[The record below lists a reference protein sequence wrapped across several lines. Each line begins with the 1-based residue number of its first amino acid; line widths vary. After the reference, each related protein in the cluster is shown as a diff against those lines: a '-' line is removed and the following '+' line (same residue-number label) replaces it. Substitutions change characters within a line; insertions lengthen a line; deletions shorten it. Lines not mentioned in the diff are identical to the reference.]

1 MSYSNVRHDKD
12 DQVFR
17 LALKLRAVWVAC
29 WTFTENFFK
38 LTLKAP
44 ESMRREPE
52 AGKRKSEVGEAEGV
66 TPAAAVAG
74 GASGG
79 QFHGA

>member
-1 MSYSNVRHDKD
+1 
-12 DQVFR
+12 
-17 LALKLRAVWVAC
+17 
-29 WTFTENFFK
+29 
-38 LTLKAP
+38 
-44 ESMRREPE
+44 MRREPE
-52 AGKRKSEVGEAEGV
+52 AVKRKSEVGEAEGV